1 MTGDIKDNILKEAR
15 RIEEDSLCSA
25 KGHFVV
31 ANFWMNFHLW
41 IGVPTA
47 ILAAIAGASA
57 LSQFDNHNIIAGILA
72 IVVTALT
79 AVTTFL
85 NPNEK
90 ANSHQNA
97 GNKFISLRNKA
108 RIFCEIDCCEED
120 SDQELAKQLK
130 ELAKQRDELNQDSPL
145 IPIRAYKKARKGIE
159 EGEAEYKVDAGNVI
173 EHEPLPLRKRKNE

>member
-1 MTGDIKDNILKEAR
+1 MDDNIKNKMINEAK
-15 RIEEDSLCSA
+15 RIEEDSLYSA
-25 KGHFVV
+25 KGHFVA
-31 ANFWMNFHLW
+31 ANFWTNFHLW

-47 ILAAIAGASA
+47 ILAAIAGVSA

-90 ANSHQNA
+90 ANSHRNA
-97 GNKFISLRNKA
+97 GNKYISLRNKA
-108 RIFCEIDCCEED
+108 RIFCEIACCEED

-130 ELAKQRDELNQDSPL
+130 ALAKQRDELNQDSPL
-145 IPIRAYKKARKGIE
+145 IPTWAYKKARKGIE
-159 EGEAEYKVDAGNVI
+159 EGEAKYKVDAGNVI
-173 EHEPLPLRKRKNE
+173 EHEPPAKETKK

>member
-1 MTGDIKDNILKEAR
+1 MTDNIKENMIKEAR
-15 RIEEDSLCSA
+15 RIEEDSLYSA
-25 KGHFVV
+25 KGHFVA
-31 ANFWMNFHLW
+31 ANFWTNFHLW

-90 ANSHQNA
+90 ANSHRNA
-97 GNKFISLRNKA
+97 GNKYNSLRNKA
-108 RIFCEIDCCEED
+108 RVFFEIDCCGGSSYEE
-120 SDQELAKQLK
+120 LIKQLK
-130 ELAKQRDELNQDSPL
+130 ELVKQRDGLNQNSPQ

-159 EGEAEYKVDAGNVI
+159 EGEADYKVD
-173 EHEPLPLRKRKNE
+173 EKNKI